1 MSDSGPSRNHR
12 REAQRRAEEPERVL
26 YTRSSEAR
34 QESFCLLDTDL
45 SWMSFRACLSQA
57 GRVRNLLLDFC
68 AAAGFEDCY
77 HSRAQLF
84 TMNLEELLRTP
95 HKRFN
100 PLLREWVLVSPQ
112 RTERPWLGKVE
123 GLPAAPSVSYDPNCY
138 LCPGNK
144 RAGGKQTPPYTGT
157 YAFGNDFPAL
167 LPEGESFHYEE
178 NNLLMAQADRGNCR
192 VLCFSPRHDLTV
204 PRMNACELR
213 GVVDAWT
220 EQFCELAQIPWVQH
234 VQIFEN
240 RGELMGASNPHPHCQ
255 IWANATL
262 PNFPAREDESLRAYH
277 AEKHSCLLC
286 DYLQLELQRSERI
299 VCQNDAFVVLV
310 PFWAVWPFEAL
321 VLSKRHISS
330 IDQLS
335 AEERDLLGDILRRIT
350 IRYDNL
356 FETAFPYSM
365 GFHQRPT
372 DGQPHEP
379 WHLHAHY
386 FPPLLRS
393 ATVRKFMVGYELLAS
408 PQRDLTP
415 ETAAARLLEAGEI
428 HYLDRAT

>member
-1 MSDSGPSRNHR
+1 MNF
-12 REAQRRAEEPERVL
+12 EK
-26 YTRSSEAR
+26 
-34 QESFCLLDTDL
+34 LL
-45 SWMSFRACLSQA
+45 S
-57 GRVRNLLLDFC
+57 
-68 AAAGFEDCY
+68 
-77 HSRAQLF
+77 
-84 TMNLEELLRTP
+84 TP
-95 HKRFN
+95 HERFN

-112 RTERPWLGKVE
+112 RTERPWQGKVE
-123 GLPAAPSVSYDPNCY
+123 QLPSPPSVAYDPNCY

-144 RAGGKQTPPYTGT
+144 RAGGKQTPPYNAI
-157 YAFGNDFPAL
+157 YAFDNDFPAL
-167 LPEGESFHYEE
+167 LPEAEPLQNGQ
-178 NNLLMAQADRGNCR
+178 NGLLVAQTDRGICR
-192 VLCFSPRHDLTV
+192 VLCFSPRHDLTI
-204 PRMNACELR
+204 PRMNAKELR
-213 GVVDAWT
+213 GVIDAWI
-220 EQFCELAQIPWVQH
+220 EQFSSLAQIPWVLH

-262 PNFPAREDESLRAYH
+262 PNLPAREDESLRSYR

-286 DYLQLELQRSERI
+286 DYLQLELLRSKRI
-299 VCQNDAFVVLV
+299 VCQNDAFAVVV
-310 PFWAVWPFEAL
+310 PFWAVWPFGTL
-321 VLSKRHISS
+321 VLSKRHVASL
-330 IDQLS
+330 DQLKE
-335 AEERDLLGDILRRIT
+335 AERGLLGDILRRIT

-372 DGQPHEP
+372 DGQPHEG

-415 ETAAARLLEAGEI
+415 ESAAARLREMSEN
-428 HYLDRAT
+428 HYLDRSASGSPS